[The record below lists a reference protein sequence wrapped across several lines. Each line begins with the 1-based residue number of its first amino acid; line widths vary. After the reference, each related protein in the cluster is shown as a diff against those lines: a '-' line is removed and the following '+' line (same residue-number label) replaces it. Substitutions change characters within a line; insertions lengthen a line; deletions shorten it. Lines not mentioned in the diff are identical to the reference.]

1 MKSHP
6 SLISLLFWLV
16 AISPTLASAADWL
29 VDDSRSR
36 VGFAYQA
43 MGSDIQGEFKHYA
56 ANIRFDPAHAN
67 AAQVKMTIDTNSI
80 DAGLPDATSEALSAN
95 FLDAR
100 RYPQAVFVSR
110 SVRALGNNRY
120 QIDGELMLKNQRRPI
135 SLTAM
140 LKPEEKGQRMTGIF
154 QLKRLD
160 YGIGAGMWSDIDT
173 LKNEVRVA
181 FSLLLLPNAKTS
193 GAKK

>member
-1 MKSHP
+1 M
-6 SLISLLFWLV
+6 
-16 AISPTLASAADWL
+16 SPTLVSAADWL
-29 VDDSRSR
+29 VDTSRSR

-43 MGSDIQGEFKHYA
+43 MGSDIQGEFNRYTA
-56 ANIRFDPAHAN
+56 AVQFDPAHAD
-67 AAQVKMTIDTNSI
+67 AAKVRMTIDAGSI
-80 DAGLPDATSEALSAN
+80 DAGLPDATAEAISAN
-95 FLDAR
+95 FLDVR
-100 RYPQAVFVSR
+100 RFPHALFVS
-110 SVRALGNNRY
+110 SAVKALGNNRY
-120 QIDGELMLKNQRRPI
+120 QINGELTLKNQRRPI

-140 LKPEEKGQRMTGIF
+140 LKPEEKGQRMTGSF

-181 FSLLLLPNAKTS
+181 FSLLLLPNAKSDSAKTS

>member
-1 MKSHP
+1 MKPRSC
-6 SLISLLFWLV
+6 LTSLLLWLV
-16 AISPTLASAADWL
+16 AITPTLVSAADWL
-29 VDDSRSR
+29 VDTSRSR

-56 ANIRFDPAHAN
+56 ANIRFDLAHAD

-100 RYPQAVFVSR
+100 RYPQAMFVSR
-110 SVRALGNNRY
+110 SVRTLGNNRY

-135 SLTAM
+135 RLTAM
-140 LKPEEKGQRMTGIF
+140 LKPEENGQRMTGTF

-181 FSLLLLPNAKTS
+181 FSLLLLPNAKT
-193 GAKK
+193 GGGKK

>member
-1 MKSHP
+1 M
-6 SLISLLFWLV
+6 
-16 AISPTLASAADWL
+16 SPTLASAADWL
-29 VDDSRSR
+29 VDASRSR

-56 ANIRFDPAHAN
+56 ANIRFDPAHADT
-67 AAQVKMTIDTNSI
+67 AQVKFTIATDSI

-110 SVRALGNNRY
+110 SVRTLGNNRY
-120 QIDGELMLKNQRRPI
+120 QIDGELMLKNQRRAI

-140 LKPEEKGQRMTGIF
+140 LKPEEKGQRMTGTF

-181 FSLLLLPNAKTS
+181 FSLLLLPNAKAS